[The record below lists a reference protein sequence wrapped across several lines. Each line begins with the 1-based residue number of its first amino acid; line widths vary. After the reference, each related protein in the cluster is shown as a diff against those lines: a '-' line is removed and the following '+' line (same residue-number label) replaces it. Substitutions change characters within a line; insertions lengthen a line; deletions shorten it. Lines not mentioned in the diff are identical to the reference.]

1 MVTDDD
7 WTFILVLERIDLE
20 RIDLEALL
28 YLALCLVAL
37 LD

>member
-28 YLALCLVAL
+28 YLVA
-37 LD
+37 